1 MKKLLVVLLVLGLAA
16 PAMAQ
21 TQTSLYGS
29 LRVHTGYSNVSDN
42 FIGGPGIDDTIGNIG
57 QRDEGVLHNISQ
69 STRAGIRAKMSD
81 STSAVLEF
89 GVRTN
94 DGAATNVGTRLFYG
108 TYNFGMGSLSVGQ
121 QHPVATFLGYS
132 NMYGTPVGGG
142 DGNML
147 GMGLPYAG
155 RNPMIRLDMAG
166 ASLALVT
173 NSGTNAVAQGLGY
186 NEADRWLPRVEAAYV
201 FRTPM
206 IAVRPILAY
215 QTFTI
220 NDLAPGGDDRTVES
234 WLAGLGVSMTFGPAY
249 VKLSGTWSQ
258 NPANMAMNNVLAGPA
273 NTGRANQFDDS
284 EVIWATG
291 VVGFNFSP
299 TFFVEAGVGYNN
311 AKVDTAPGVEE
322 KSDGYVFYVQAP
334 FVFAPGFQLIPEI
347 GQLSRGDSKR
357 TNLADQAQGRAT
369 YASAIFK
376 IDF

>member
-21 TQTSLYGS
+21 VQTSLYGS
-29 LRVHTGYSNVSDN
+29 LRVHLGYAGLSDD
-42 FIGGPGIDDTIGNIG
+42 FVGGPALDPTLGDAG
-57 QRDEGVLHNISQ
+57 QRDEGILLNISQ

-132 NMYGTPVGGG
+132 NMFGAPTGGG

-147 GMGLPYAG
+147 GMGLPYSG
-155 RNPMIRLDMAG
+155 RQPMIRFDVAG

-173 NSGTNAVAQGLGY
+173 NSGTTANATALGY
-186 NEADRWLPRVEAAYV
+186 DETDRWLPRIEAAYV

-215 QTFTI
+215 QTFKV
-220 NDLAPGGDDRTVES
+220 NDLAPGGDDKNVES
-234 WLAGLGVSMTFGPAY
+234 YLAGLGVSLTLGPAF
-249 VKLSGTWSQ
+249 VKATGTWGQ
-258 NPANMAMNNVLAGPA
+258 NVGNMAMAQAALLGGGPTTVTA
-273 NTGRANQFDDS
+273 VDDAETYTGTLVA
-284 EVIWATG
+284 
-291 VVGFNFSP
+291 GFNVSP
-299 TFFVEAGVGYNN
+299 TFFIEAGVGY
-311 AKVDTAPGVEE
+311 AKTSVDAAPGVNVE
-322 KSDGYVFYVQAP
+322 SDGWIYYVQAP
-334 FVFAPGFQLIPEI
+334 FIMAPGFQLIPEI
-347 GQLSRGDSKR
+347 GQLNRGDVEV
-357 TNLADQAQGRAT
+357 TGLPDTAQGRST
-369 YASAIFK
+369 YASVIFK